1 MKRVSR
7 KRRIVGLSILAGI
20 PVLLCACADRLI
32 FLPPE
37 ATYGPSERLL
47 MIPTANGEKIAAFY
61 LPPASNSDPVV
72 IFSHGNAEDIGWLHD
87 YARIYNQLGFGI
99 LAYDYRGYGQSEGK
113 PSERNAYLD
122 VEAVFQYLLRTE
134 KIPPSRM
141 IAHGRSVGSGPS
153 VWLAVRHPIG
163 GLILESPFVS
173 IFRVVT
179 RWPII
184 PFDKFNNLS
193 RMRHVTCPVLVI
205 HGQADT
211 MIPLWHGQTLYE
223 AAGDPKMCYWVPGAD
238 HNDLLDCAG
247 DRYWQTLETFKA
259 LVEQTSQHTKA
270 KNGG

>member
-7 KRRIVGLSILAGI
+7 KRRIIGLSLLAGI

-37 ATYGPSERLL
+37 ATYGKSERVL

-61 LPPASNSDPVV
+61 LPPAGDNPVV
-72 IFSHGNAEDIGWLHD
+72 IFSHGNAEDIGCLFD
-87 YARIYNQLGFGI
+87 FVRLYNEYGFGV
-99 LAYDYRGYGQSEGK
+99 LAYDYRGYGQSEGR
-113 PSERNAYLD
+113 PSERNAYAD
-122 VEAVFQYLLRTE
+122 IEAVFQYLLRTE

-153 VWLAVRHPIG
+153 VWLAVRHPVG

-193 RMRHVTCPVLVI
+193 RMRHVRCPVLII
-205 HGQADT
+205 HGQADHI
-211 MIPLWHGQTLYE
+211 IPFWHGKALYA
-223 AAGDPKMCYWVPGAD
+223 AAGDPKM
-238 HNDLLDCAG
+238 H
-247 DRYWQTLETFKA
+247 
-259 LVEQTSQHTKA
+259 
-270 KNGG
+270 